1 MEFSK
6 MFVQNMA
13 VLVTCAY
20 MANLIYKYA
29 IYRAPNMVKY
39 IGSVLLLIV
48 GGWTATLFGFRLS
61 EEVIFDMRIVPL
73 LVAIF
78 VYKKP
83 SIVFVV
89 GLGIGLTRFA
99 FGWSDAAL
107 AGFINLTIL
116 GGVAA
121 LMNIGLR
128 RYQGTFV
135 RQAIIAIVLLNVL
148 NCVNITIFG
157 VIPASYY
164 LTHIMPFALP
174 SSILLCGLFAFIL
187 RDFQKDQQRALAL
200 AEANRLLQEQTEELS
215 KNKLVL
221 EDRAKQLL
229 LASQYK
235 SEFLANMSHELRT
248 PLNSIINLAQFI
260 SDSAEETPSEE
271 MARYGQLIHH
281 SGEDL
286 LKIINDI
293 LDLSKVEAGK
303 LEIVN
308 EEISLIEIPG
318 WVGPYFELTAQRKQ
332 LAFDVQIE
340 EGLPDTIHSDPH
352 RVQQILR
359 NLLANAFK
367 FTEQGRVELKIYKAE
382 EPLLKGEWVV
392 FAVRDTG
399 IGIATEKHFTVFEAF
414 QQADSSIGKKYG
426 GTGLG
431 LSISR
436 DLARLLGGFIRLES
450 AEGKGSTF
458 SLFLPLS

>member
-20 MANLIYKYA
+20 VANLIYKYA
-29 IYRAPNMVKY
+29 IYRAPDIVKY

-48 GGWTATLFGFRLS
+48 GGWAATLFGFRLS

-73 LVAIF
+73 LVAVF
-78 VYKKP
+78 VYKRP
-83 SIVFVV
+83 PIVFLV

-99 FGWSDAAL
+99 FGWSEAAL

-116 GGVAA
+116 GIVGA
-121 LMNIGLR
+121 LLNIGLR
-128 RYQGTFV
+128 RCKWSFV
-135 RQAIIAIVLLNVL
+135 RQVVAVIVLLNVL

-157 VIPASYY
+157 VIPAAYY
-164 LTHIMPFALP
+164 LTHIMPVTLP

-187 RDFQKDQQRALAL
+187 RDFQTDQQRALEL
-200 AEANRLLQEQTEELS
+200 QKANRLLQEQTEELG
-215 KNKLVL
+215 KNKIVL

-260 SDSAEETPSEE
+260 ADSAEDTPSEE

-303 LEIVN
+303 LEIVS
-308 EEISLIEIPG
+308 EEVSLAEVPG
-318 WVGPYFELTAQRKQ
+318 WVGPYFELTAKRKQ
-332 LAFDVQIE
+332 LIFDIRMEQGI
-340 EGLPDTIHSDPH
+340 PDTIRSDPH
-352 RVQQILR
+352 RLQQILR

-367 FTEQGRVELKIYKAE
+367 FTENGCVELNIYKAE

-399 IGIATEKHFTVFEAF
+399 IGIATEKHFTIFEAF
-414 QQADSSIGKKYG
+414 QQADSTIGKKYG

-436 DLARLLGGFIRLES
+436 DLARLLGGFIRMES
-450 AEGKGSTF
+450 VEGKGSTF
-458 SLFLPLS
+458 SLFLPLV

>member
-20 MANLIYKYA
+20 IANLIYKYA
-29 IYRAPNMVKY
+29 IYRAPDIVKY
-39 IGSVLLLIV
+39 IGSVLLLII

-73 LVAIF
+73 LVAVF
-78 VYKKP
+78 VYRRP
-83 SIVFVV
+83 PIVFLV

-99 FGWSDAAL
+99 FGWSEAAL
-107 AGFINLTIL
+107 AGFINMTIL
-116 GGVAA
+116 GAVGA
-121 LMNIGLR
+121 LLNVWLR
-128 RYQGTFV
+128 RCKWSFL
-135 RQAIIAIVLLNVL
+135 RQTIAIIVLLNVL
-148 NCVNITIFG
+148 SCVNITIFG
-157 VIPASYY
+157 VIPAAYY

-187 RDFQKDQQRALAL
+187 RDFQQDQERAIELQK
-200 AEANRLLQEQTEELS
+200 ANQLLQEQTEELS
-215 KNKLVL
+215 KNKIVL

-260 SDSAEETPSEE
+260 SDSAEDTPSEE

-303 LEIVN
+303 LEIVS
-308 EEISLIEIPG
+308 EDISLAEVPG

-332 LAFDVQIE
+332 LAFDVQVE
-340 EGLPDTIHSDPH
+340 AGLPDTIRSDPH
-352 RVQQILR
+352 RLQQILR

-367 FTEQGRVELKIYKAE
+367 FTENGRVELNIYKAE
-382 EPLLKGEWVV
+382 EPLLKGEWIV

-399 IGIATEKHFTVFEAF
+399 IGIATEKHFTIFEAF
-414 QQADSSIGKKYG
+414 QQADSTIGKKYG

-436 DLARLLGGFIRLES
+436 DLARLLGGFIRMES

-458 SLFLPLS
+458 SLFLPLL